1 MRIVEQSY
9 DKEIVLALGLFD
21 SVHRGHVHLISEAKK
36 LADDMGIE
44 LAVFTFRNNPFSYY
58 GRDTKMVFTFEERT
72 RIFEELGVDVVIG
85 KTMDT
90 NTRAPLAKISS

>member
-72 RIFEELGVDVVIG
+72 RILRNSEWTSSSAKRWI
-85 KTMDT
+85 M
-90 NTRAPLAKISS
+90 NTHAPLAKISS